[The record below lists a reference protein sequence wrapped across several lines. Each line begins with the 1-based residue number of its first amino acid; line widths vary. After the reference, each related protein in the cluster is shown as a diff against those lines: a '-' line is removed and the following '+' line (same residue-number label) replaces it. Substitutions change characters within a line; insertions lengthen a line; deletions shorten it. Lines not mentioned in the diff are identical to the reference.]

1 MNESRLSNV
10 TKEELE
16 KLIFEEKL
24 SYEEIGRKYE
34 VSGNAIKKK
43 ARKLGIDLPK
53 KRSINP
59 NETFN
64 RSKVIKYSKEDLE
77 NYLNQGKSYKEIGKI
92 YGVSSSS
99 IYRMVKYY
107 KLSPKRKILKSLV
120 SKQKPKI
127 LINSI
132 DDNTFSDYVRNS
144 SSIAEISRLIGIN
157 NKINTSVYREIHKRI
172 NELGLDT
179 SHFTGSAWNV
189 GNRYKKINNSL
200 PLNEILIENSPYKC
214 TNSLKRRLFNDGI
227 KERRCE
233 CCGITEWNGKPA
245 PLQLHHIDGNNTN
258 NSLENLQILCPN
270 CHAQTDNYCSKNK
283 KKNI

>member
-107 KLSPKRKILKSLV
+107 KLSPKKILKSLV